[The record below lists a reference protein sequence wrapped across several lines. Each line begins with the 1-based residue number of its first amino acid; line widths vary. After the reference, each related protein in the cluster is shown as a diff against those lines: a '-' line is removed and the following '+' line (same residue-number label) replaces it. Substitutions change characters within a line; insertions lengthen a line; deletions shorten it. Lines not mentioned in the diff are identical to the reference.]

1 MWDTLHVPKKPETV
15 NVVGA
20 VYNPTSLIYDNNKPK
35 LKYYLGETGG
45 PTENADYRHMYIIR
59 LDGAVITKKH
69 NPMWKKFKN
78 TKLYPGDTVLVP
90 EKVIRPK
97 HMRNVKDITEILYQI
112 AVTAG
117 ITATQVF

>member
-1 MWDTLHVPKKPETV
+1 MW
-15 NVVGA
+15 
-20 VYNPTSLIYDNNKPK
+20 
-35 LKYYLGETGG
+35 
-45 PTENADYRHMYIIR
+45 R
-59 LDGAVITKKH
+59 
-69 NPMWKKFKN
+69 KFKN

-97 HMRNVKDITEILYQI
+97 YMRDVKDITEILYQI